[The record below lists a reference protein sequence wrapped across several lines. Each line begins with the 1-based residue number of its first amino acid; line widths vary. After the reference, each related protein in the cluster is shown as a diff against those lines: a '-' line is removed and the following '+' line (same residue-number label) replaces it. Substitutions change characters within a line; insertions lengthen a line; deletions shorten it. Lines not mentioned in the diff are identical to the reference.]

1 MLIAVEPVCVT
12 VSDKPK
18 YWFSDAWLDA
28 NDDHT
33 REQLMF
39 NRKGNYGGVEMC
51 E

>member
-1 MLIAVEPVCVT
+1 MEMLIAVMPVCMT

-28 NDDHT
+28 NDDHM

-39 NRKGNYGGVEMC
+39 NRKGNH
-51 E
+51 